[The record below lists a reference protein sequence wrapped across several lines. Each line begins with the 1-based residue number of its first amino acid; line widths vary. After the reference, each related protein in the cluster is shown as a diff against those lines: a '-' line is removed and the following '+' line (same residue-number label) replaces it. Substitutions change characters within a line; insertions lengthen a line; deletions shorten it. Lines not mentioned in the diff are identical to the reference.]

1 MMTTVMTTDNR
12 MINGAKLNQVDFPS
26 LRDGDSDSNENNNS
40 SNNKLLSILDRVR
53 KISNFAS
60 FLCVLD
66 CTLVSYDIF
75 RSEYDM
81 I

>member
-1 MMTTVMTTDNR
+1 MTTVTTDNNR
-12 MINGAKLNQVDFPS
+12 MINGAKLNQVDDFPS
-26 LRDGDSDSNENNNS
+26 LRDGDGDSNENNNS
-40 SNNKLLSILDRVR
+40 NKLLSTLDRVR

-66 CTLVSYDIF
+66 CTLVSYNIF